1 MTEPNEPND
10 QPTPADDNDA
20 DDTTIEDS
28 ALDPRTREAF
38 KKLRSENHSLRTR
51 LRDSEEQV
59 GIASARLSAHHRQVI
74 AAAAKAAGLIDPTD
88 FTAAHPDPSEF
99 LDEFHEVVGDK
110 VAEAAKALIAAKPYL
125 ARPPSG
131 PPPTERPIEGLR
143 PGARAP
149 EDKVP
154 APTWASAIRGTGH

>member
-59 GIASARLSAHHRQVI
+59 GDRLR
-74 AAAAKAAGLIDPTD
+74 AAVGAPPPGDRGRSQSGRTNRPDGLHG
-88 FTAAHPDPSEF
+88 AHPTPASSSMSST
-99 LDEFHEVVGDK
+99 K
-110 VAEAAKALIAAKPYL
+110 WWATKSPKP
-125 ARPPSG
+125 RK
-131 PPPTERPIEGLR
+131 R
-143 PGARAP
+143 
-149 EDKVP
+149 
-154 APTWASAIRGTGH
+154 